1 MPDSRDQMIATILT
15 RYRQLCA
22 DHDTAQQN
30 VERMQQH
37 QLGLMAQINDCFAA
51 ARLFGFDLVAEFQH
65 EAKGD
70 PSQLPLQAPEPIIP
84 PLFPVGA
91 TPTPRRERKVKDLVL
106 DAVAAAFPLPA
117 KVADIRRD
125 LASKGITIH
134 QKTVGMSLW
143 RWLQHGCVRREGQS
157 WYFVPPE
164 NRAVAKVNGHRHKL
178 ALSSADMLP
187 ASA

>member
-70 PSQLPLQAPEPIIP
+70 PSQLPLQAPNPIIP

-106 DAVAAAFPLPA
+106 DAVEAAHPLPA

-125 LASKGITIH
+125 LADKGIAIH

-143 RWLQHGCVRREGQS
+143 RWLRNGRVRREGQN

-164 NRAVAKVNGHRHKL
+164 HRATTKINGHQHKV
-178 ALSSADMLP
+178 AQTAADMLSV
-187 ASA
+187 SA